1 MIIGIGFLEFD
12 ERRVAPP
19 LVLKFLPVLTA
30 ARLRVAA
37 RLLLRLSLTILV
49 LVLVMP
55 GLTLPRLTLP
65 RLTLPR
71 LTLPRLALPGL
82 TLPRLTLALASL
94 LHGAHRVAP
103 FFPAASAGPGSPPP
117 RDAGSRSTSL
127 AQRDGDGL
135 FPLPHLASR
144 ARAEGSVLVLAHH
157 LADLA
162 ATLRGPPAGSP
173 CCALPGH

>member
-37 RLLLRLSLTILV
+37 RLLLLLSLTILV

-55 GLTLPRLTLP
+55 G
-65 RLTLPR
+65 